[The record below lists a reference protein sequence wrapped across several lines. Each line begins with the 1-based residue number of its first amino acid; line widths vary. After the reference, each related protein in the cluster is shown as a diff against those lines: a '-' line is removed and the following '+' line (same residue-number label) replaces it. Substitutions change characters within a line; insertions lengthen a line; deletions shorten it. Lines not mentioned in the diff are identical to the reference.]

1 MNAEDVVLE
10 NAVYGCTGSARKL
23 KLGRSTLGARARAQG
38 QGKLVLVDKMSTLF
52 SRCVHQ
58 NT

>member
-23 KLGRSTLGARARAQG
+23 KLGRSTVGARAQG